1 MPIHHTRRLEEGTGS
16 RHRVVAPSLSVT
28 IEKQAREETA
38 LLGLLFIFLQTFN
51 DADSNN
57 NRREGAEAARSP
69 RRLDRQRRRRCCR
82 QHAAANLPSFR
93 SKNTIVVCRVRLHP
107 VGHERSAVAEE
118 GRVRNWMLQGEID
131 KFQKDL
137 KPRLLDI
144 FPGAMRIEYTDSG
157 KVVASTRCRAE
168 GASLARLVHLVE

>member
-1 MPIHHTRRLEEGTGS
+1 
-16 RHRVVAPSLSVT
+16 
-28 IEKQAREETA
+28 
-38 LLGLLFIFLQTFN
+38 
-51 DADSNN
+51 
-57 NRREGAEAARSP
+57 
-69 RRLDRQRRRRCCR
+69 
-82 QHAAANLPSFR
+82 
-93 SKNTIVVCRVRLHP
+93 

-157 KVVASTRCRAE
+157 KVVASMRCRAE